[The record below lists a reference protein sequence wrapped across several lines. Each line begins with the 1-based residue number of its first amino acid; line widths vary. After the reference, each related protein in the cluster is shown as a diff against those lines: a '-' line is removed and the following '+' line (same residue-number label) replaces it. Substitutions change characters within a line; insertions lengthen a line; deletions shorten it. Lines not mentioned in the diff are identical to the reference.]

1 MNKKIF
7 NSILKF
13 SALLFPFYFVFYGPL
28 YDNPGNSNIKALWKF
43 MFLGFLA
50 YLILAL
56 LFITGIF

>member
-7 NSILKF
+7 NFILVF
-13 SALLFPFYFVFYGPL
+13 LAFLFPFYFVFYGPL
-28 YDNPGNSNIKALWKF
+28 YDKPANANIKTLWKF